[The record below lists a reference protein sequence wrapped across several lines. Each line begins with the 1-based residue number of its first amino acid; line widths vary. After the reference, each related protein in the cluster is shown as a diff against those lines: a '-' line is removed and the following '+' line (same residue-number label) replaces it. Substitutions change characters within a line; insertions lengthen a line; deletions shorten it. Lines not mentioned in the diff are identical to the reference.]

1 MDVAFQEL
9 FNVDSWDDLD
19 SSGQWNMGRR
29 GTGQDRRSVVFFY
42 DVITK
47 SILSPTFRIL
57 SPIFTAHLL
66 RSASVGFVLH
76 PTSSSS
82 QSFSSKTMLV
92 ARLYPARLSL
102 APAIRLRLSTVRCYS
117 ASPVPRKTKV
127 WDSVDEA
134 VKDVKSGDILLCG
147 GELELSHSNFKKI
160 GIYVH
165 VFIIQDLD

>member
-1 MDVAFQEL
+1 
-9 FNVDSWDDLD
+9 
-19 SSGQWNMGRR
+19 
-29 GTGQDRRSVVFFY
+29 
-42 DVITK
+42 
-47 SILSPTFRIL
+47 
-57 SPIFTAHLL
+57 
-66 RSASVGFVLH
+66 
-76 PTSSSS
+76 
-82 QSFSSKTMLV
+82 MLV

-102 APAIRLRLSTVRCYS
+102 ALRLSTVRCYS